1 MQRRQGW
8 LLGLSIRNSSTGRTI
23 MMRTVTA
30 LFLGG
35 ALFLTGCSRSK
46 TVAEG
51 TANAPESSAATERAT
66 STTDDHE
73 NLQGTWK
80 MQGAIFNGQRMM
92 NDVRW
97 IFDGDRLSIVLQG
110 NYQGAVKAEYQ
121 LAIGESPNT
130 IRIKLFENPLAD
142 KGYYGGSYTGIY
154 KLSGD
159 KLKVCYDMT
168 GRQYPTN
175 YDAAKGS
182 MRMSYEFT
190 REKTEQHA
198 GE

>member
-1 MQRRQGW
+1 
-8 LLGLSIRNSSTGRTI
+8 
-23 MMRTVTA
+23 MMRTLTVILLA
-30 LFLGG
+30 G
-35 ALFLTGCSRSK
+35 AHVLTGCSRSK

-51 TANAPESSAATERAT
+51 TANAPDSLAATEQAA
-66 STTDDHE
+66 SDTDDHQK
-73 NLQGTWK
+73 LQGTWK
-80 MQGAIFNGQRMM
+80 MQGAVFNGQRMM

-97 IFDGDRLSIVLQG
+97 IFDGDHLSIVLQG

-121 LAIGESPNT
+121 LATGESPNT
-130 IRIKLFENPLAD
+130 IRIKLFDNPLAD

-159 KLKVCYDMT
+159 RLKVCYDMT
-168 GRQYPTN
+168 GRQYPAN
-175 YDAAKGS
+175 YDAGKGS